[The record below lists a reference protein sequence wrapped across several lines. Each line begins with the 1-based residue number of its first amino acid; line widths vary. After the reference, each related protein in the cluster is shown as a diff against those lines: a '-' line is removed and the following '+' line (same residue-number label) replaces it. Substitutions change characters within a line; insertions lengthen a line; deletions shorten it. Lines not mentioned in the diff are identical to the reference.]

1 MNSNNPENFRSGF
14 AAVAG
19 RPNVGKSTLI
29 NALLGQKIAA
39 VSPKPQTTRINQLGI
54 LTDEHAQVIFVDTPG
69 LHLPHNK
76 LGQGMNAVAVQAL
89 TDADLVLWLVDAN
102 EPPHEEDQIIT
113 AHLAEMRELPP
124 VLQVLNKT
132 DLINAEVLAQR
143 MADYARL
150 FPKITQ
156 MPVSALS
163 GEGLPELLAAV
174 TALLP
179 EGEALFPDDQVTDL
193 YERDIAADL
202 IREAALQHLR
212 EEVPYALAVR
222 IDDYQERSEEN
233 AFISATLFVE
243 KDSQKGIVIG
253 KGGSMLKDIGQTSRE
268 AIEKMSGRKVYLELR
283 VKVSKNWRSN
293 PAFLKQMGYTDLDEG
308 A

>member
-1 MNSNNPENFRSGF
+1 MNLNNPEEFRCGF

-39 VSPKPQTTRINQLGI
+39 VSPKPQTTRVNQLGI
-54 LTDEHAQVIFVDTPG
+54 LTNDEAQVVFVDTPG

-76 LGQGMNAVAVQAL
+76 LGEGMNAVAAQAL
-89 TDADLVLWLVDAN
+89 SDADVVLWLVDAN
-102 EPPHEEDQIIT
+102 QPPHEEDQIIT
-113 AHLAEMRELPP
+113 ARLAEMTELPP
-124 VLQVLNKT
+124 VLQILNKT
-132 DLINAEVLAQR
+132 DLINEDVLAER
-143 MADYARL
+143 CVEYARL

-156 MPVSALS
+156 ISVSALT
-163 GEGLPELLAAV
+163 GKGLPELLAAV

-179 EGEALFPDDQVTDL
+179 QGEALFPDDQITDL

-202 IREAALQHLR
+202 IREAALEHLR

-222 IDDYQERSEEN
+222 IDDYQERGEEG

-253 KGGSMLKDIGQTSRE
+253 KGGLMLKEIGKSSRA

-293 PAFLKQMGYTDLDEG
+293 PAFLKQMGYTDLNEDS
-308 A
+308 

>member
-1 MNSNNPENFRSGF
+1 
-14 AAVAG
+14 
-19 RPNVGKSTLI
+19 
-29 NALLGQKIAA
+29 
-39 VSPKPQTTRINQLGI
+39 
-54 LTDEHAQVIFVDTPG
+54 
-69 LHLPHNK
+69 
-76 LGQGMNAVAVQAL
+76 MNAVAVQAL

-113 AHLAEMRELPP
+113 ERTWRKCAELPP

-132 DLINAEVLAQR
+132 DLINAEVLAAAAR
-143 MADYARL
+143 TDYARL

-222 IDDYQERSEEN
+222 IDDYQERGEEN

-253 KGGSMLKDIGQTSRE
+253 KGGSMLKDIGQTCAQGHRE
-268 AIEKMSGRKVYLELR
+268 DVRAA
-283 VKVSKNWRSN
+283 RSTWN
-293 PAFLKQMGYTDLDEG
+293 CG
-308 A
+308 